1 MALDARVWTWQIWP
15 KTKLMVFPQWT
26 KGSLGKWGFTLLI
39 APLFWW
45 MLYVVIGGMTFIIW
59 LLAMAL
65 YIPLLL
71 FVGVKIKLGN
81 PTLPTHTEKLR
92 RLVVWLGRIEFG
104 MFLFMLYFSAFMI
117 ILMMIYQDDLF
128 VR

>member
-1 MALDARVWTWQIWP
+1 MEPDARAWTWQIRS

-45 MLYVVIGGMTFIIW
+45 VMFVVIGGMTFIIW

-71 FVGVKIKLGN
+71 FVGGKIKPGN

-104 MFLFMLYFSAFMI
+104 MFLLEFYLLAYMI
-117 ILMMIYQDDLF
+117 IFYSDDLF
-128 VR
+128 AQ

>member
-1 MALDARVWTWQIWP
+1 
-15 KTKLMVFPQWT
+15 MVFPQWT
-26 KGSLGKWGFTLLI
+26 KSGLGKWGVTLLI
-39 APLFWW
+39 VPLFWW
-45 MLYVVIGGMTFIIW
+45 MMFVVFGGMVFIFW

-65 YIPLLL
+65 YSPLLL
-71 FVGVKIKLGN
+71 FVGGKIKPGAQ
-81 PTLPTHTEKLR
+81 TLPAHIEKLR

-104 MFLFMLYFSAFMI
+104 MFLFMLYFFAFMI

>member
-1 MALDARVWTWQIWP
+1 
-15 KTKLMVFPQWT
+15 MVFPQWT
-26 KGSLGKWGFTLLI
+26 KSGLVKLGFTLLI

-45 MLYVVIGGMTFIIW
+45 VMFVVIGGMTFIIW

-71 FVGVKIKLGN
+71 FVGSKIKPGN

-92 RLVVWLGRIEFG
+92 RLVIWLGRIQLG
-104 MFLFMLYFSAFMI
+104 MFLLEFYLLAYMI
-117 ILMMIYQDDLF
+117 IFYSDDLSAQ
-128 VR
+128 

>member
-1 MALDARVWTWQIWP
+1 
-15 KTKLMVFPQWT
+15 MVFPQWT
-26 KGSLGKWGFTLLI
+26 KSGLGKWGFTLLI

-45 MLYVVIGGMTFIIW
+45 VMFVVIGGMTFIIW

-71 FVGVKIKLGN
+71 FVGSKIKPGN

-92 RLVVWLGRIEFG
+92 RLVIWLGRIQLG
-104 MFLFMLYFSAFMI
+104 MFLLEFYLLAYMI
-117 ILMMIYQDDLF
+117 IFYSDDLSAQ
-128 VR
+128 